1 MAAHRV
7 FVIWANPLFRDSVR
21 VLLQHPEVD
30 CVGEAH
36 NDGLATEAILSLQA
50 DTILVEEALGKVPA
64 MVMELFEH
72 SRFAGR
78 LVSVSLRNNRLRVYH
93 REEWAA
99 AHADDLLHLILQS

>member
-1 MAAHRV
+1 MASHRV

-21 VLLQHPEVD
+21 MLLQHPDVD
-30 CVGEAH
+30 YVGEAH
-36 NDGLATEAILSLQA
+36 NDGLAPEALLALQA
-50 DTILVEEALGKVPA
+50 DTILVEDSLGRVPA
-64 MVMELFEH
+64 KVMDLFER
-72 SRFAGR
+72 SRFPGR

>member
-21 VLLQHPEVD
+21 VLLEHPEVD
-30 CVGEAH
+30 YVGEAH
-36 NDGLATEAILSLQA
+36 NDGLVPEAIHSLEA
-50 DTILVEEALGKVPA
+50 DTILVEEAADNVPA
-64 MVMELFEH
+64 RVMDLFEQ

-78 LVSVSLRNNRLRVYH
+78 VVSFSLRNNRLRVYH

-99 AHADDLLHLILQS
+99 AHAGDLLHLILQS